1 MKVIKETEL
10 ILTNQNKIY
19 HLNLSKEEISDNIIL
34 VGDPERV
41 EMISSQF
48 DIIEHQ
54 ISNREFVTHTG
65 IINKKRIT
73 AISTG
78 IGTDNIDIVI
88 NEIDALANINFKTRT
103 INKSHK
109 TLNIIRLGT
118 SGGLQNNIPVDSLI
132 VSSYALGFDGLAHF
146 YKNNDLLEKDF
157 KKAFLKQSN
166 WPKEL
171 AEPYFIKA
179 SNNLLQKFSDL
190 KSGITATATGFYGPQ
205 GRVLRLQPS
214 ILNLEEQK

>member
-1 MKVIKETEL
+1 
-10 ILTNQNKIY
+10 
-19 HLNLSKEEISDNIIL
+19 
-34 VGDPERV
+34 
-41 EMISSQF
+41 MISSQF

-65 IINKKRIT
+65 KINKKRIT

-103 INKSHK
+103 INKTHK

-157 KKAFLKQSN
+157 KKAYLKQSN
-166 WPKEL
+166 WPKL
-171 AEPYFIKA
+171 ANITSLLFNLFGIICVFAKPRHLPPQKDPLCIA
-179 SNNLLQKFSDL
+179 SFADSCSENWAKPL
-190 KSGITATATGFYGPQ
+190 
-205 GRVLRLQPS
+205 
-214 ILNLEEQK
+214 